1 MRSVRRQDDVT
12 LPPGEPVLD
21 AAPLAGRWINTN
33 SASNGI
39 AELLVEVSG
48 NLAVLKPASRRDGD
62 WRVWG
67 EAPIGRLHGGDIRA
81 TAAAA
86 FTAEITV
93 GTCDIVL
100 QGNVNLGL
108 LVLASFNRRHNDAGP
123 VVADYFG
130 REFYRRADLAGAIA
144 GPLWRTGDAPVGADD
159 ARQPDAPPPTMPF
172 DRRDLVGDWRNTNPN
187 SAGIARMVIEADGD
201 GLRLD
206 VAGVGHDA
214 PIAWP
219 RLAAGP
225 FALDSGS
232 AKAKA
237 FSARLATD
245 GIILDL
251 QANIKQG
258 VLVVASF
265 TSFNDGSGRA
275 GYFHREFYFRD

>member
-39 AELLVEVSG
+39 AELLVEVPD

-67 EAPIGRLHGGDIRA
+67 EAPIGRLHGSDVRA

-86 FTAEITV
+86 FTAEIKV
-93 GTCDIVL
+93 GACDIVL

-108 LVLASFNRRHNDAGP
+108 LVLASFNRRRDDAGRAT
-123 VVADYFG
+123 ADYFG
-130 REFYRRADLAGAIA
+130 REFYRRGDLAGVVT
-144 GPLWRTGDAPVGADD
+144 GPLWREGDAPVGADD
-159 ARQPDAPPPTMPF
+159 PRQPEAPPPSMPF
-172 DRRDLVGDWRNTNPN
+172 DRRELVGAWHNTNRN
-187 SAGIARMVIEADGD
+187 STGIARIAITTDGD
-201 GLRLD
+201 GLALD
-206 VAGVGHDA
+206 VTGVGHEA

-219 RLAAGP
+219 RLTADP

-237 FSARLATD
+237 FSARLAID
-245 GIILDL
+245 GVTVDL